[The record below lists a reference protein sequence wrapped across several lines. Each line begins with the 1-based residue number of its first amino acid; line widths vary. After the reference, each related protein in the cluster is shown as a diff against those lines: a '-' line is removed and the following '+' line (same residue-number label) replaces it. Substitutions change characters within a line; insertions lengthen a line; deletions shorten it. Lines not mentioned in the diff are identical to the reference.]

1 MDILNHLDNVLQD
14 IDLLLKDNNYQFN
27 DKKIAIIKEN
37 LLNFKENLGENGGVL
52 FIDLSKVKE
61 VSNLIYELNNDNSFS
76 TLTDHISTEF
86 YAFEFLLQ
94 EELKRK
100 EV

>member
-1 MDILNHLDNVLQD
+1 MLEHLTNILKDIELLLNDNKYKFDNKKVNTVREHVQSFKESLEKGND
-14 IDLLLKDNNYQFN
+14 ISLIDLL
-27 DKKIAIIKEN
+27 
-37 LLNFKENLGENGGVL
+37 
-52 FIDLSKVKE
+52 KVKE
-61 VSNLIYELNNDNSFS
+61 VSDLIYELNSDNLFS
-76 TLTDHISTEF
+76 TLTDHISNEL